1 MVILLDNR
9 RSGIEID
16 LHGFRR
22 KTERLLEDLGCDP
35 ATILSI
41 SIVDAEE
48 MADLNRKFRGQDRP
62 TNVLA
67 FSQIEGELTGLNT
80 HLLGDVVICADRA
93 REEAL
98 ELGYTDDEMVLYLLI
113 HGVLHLVGYAHD
125 EPSDAAEMSRRVDE
139 IFAVLCP
146 LDNET

>member
-1 MVILLDNR
+1 
-9 RSGIEID
+9 
-16 LHGFRR
+16 
-22 KTERLLEDLGCDP
+22 LGCDP

-41 SIVDAEE
+41 SIVDTDE
-48 MADLNRKFRGQDRP
+48 MVDLNRKFRGQDRP

-67 FSQIEGELTGLNT
+67 FSQIEGEEAGPSM

-125 EPSDAAEMSRRVDE
+125 EPLDSAEMSRRVDE
-139 IFAVLCP
+139 MFAALCP
-146 LDNET
+146 LDDET